1 MAIASA
7 GSIIRVP
14 GSLVWN
20 PTTLSG
26 TPPFGGTYLGEVR
39 NVRFRARPIY
49 RDIWAEELG
58 SVVDSF
64 YCGEGP
70 CELSAVLRYPDSDA
84 VNTTAP
90 KAIASGSSGIHWLFR
105 PGGTTANTK
114 AGTSMVTRAGKLLF
128 VPRAYI
134 DHPMILIYAALPM
147 LDPDLE
153 IPLSWKEEYALGV
166 RFVGSP
172 DTSGRVYD
180 TGLRANLVL

>member
-1 MAIASA
+1 MAAASP

-39 NVRFRARPIY
+39 NVRFKPNPKY
-49 RDIWAEELG
+49 REIWAEELG

-64 YCGEGP
+64 YVGEGP
-70 CELSAVLRYPDSDA
+70 CEFRAVLRYPDADA
-84 VNTTAP
+84 ITATAP

-105 PGGTTANTK
+105 PQGTTANTR
-114 AGTSMVTRAGKLLF
+114 AGTSMVTRVGKLLF
-128 VPRAYI
+128 VPRAYVA
-134 DHPMILIYAALPM
+134 HPMILIYAALPM

-153 IPLSWKEEYALGV
+153 IPLSWKDEYAVGM

-172 DTSGRVYD
+172 DSSGRVYD
-180 TGLRANLVL
+180 TGLRANLVI